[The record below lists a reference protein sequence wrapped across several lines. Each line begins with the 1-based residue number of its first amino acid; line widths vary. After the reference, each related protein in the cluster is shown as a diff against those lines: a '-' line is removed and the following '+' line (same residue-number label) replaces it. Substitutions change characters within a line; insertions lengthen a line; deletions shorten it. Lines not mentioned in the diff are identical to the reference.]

1 MQNNLLDGSL
11 LDQSCHLLIDEIVE
25 EGVESVPGVLALL
38 ESIPKDVPIA
48 IASGATRQDIKLI
61 LQAIN
66 LTARIPVIITADD
79 VAQSK
84 PNPQTYQIA
93 LECLQTLYPAA
104 VLLAENCLAIE
115 DTPAGIQAA
124 QGAGLPTLGI
134 TTTTT
139 SNNLH
144 QAGRV
149 VDTFE
154 GVTFETLSK
163 WFG

>member
-1 MQNNLLDGSL
+1 M
-11 LDQSCHLLIDEIVE
+11 
-25 EGVESVPGVLALL
+25 
-38 ESIPKDVPIA
+38 
-48 IASGATRQDIKLI
+48 
-61 LQAIN
+61 
-66 LTARIPVIITADD
+66 
-79 VAQSK
+79 
-84 PNPQTYQIA
+84 
-93 LECLQTLYPAA
+93 LYPAA
-104 VLLAENCLAIE
+104 DLQADNCLAIE

-124 QGAGLPTLGI
+124 RGAGLPTLGI

-144 QAGRV
+144 QAARV